1 MCGRDR
7 LAGMIA
13 ECSEHPIPR
22 PADFPGD
29 SDEARSM
36 VPRRVVRGI
45 DGRSLYDVAIS
56 FLRPAIGDFTQILK
70 GYGVNVVN
78 EKRGRHPFKY
88 QIPGQP
94 LHPLTVG
101 PDGRIADRLI
111 AEMEDALNVPRGQIR
126 RELQLS
132 GKALRAQ
139 RRRTMTSVSL

>member
-1 MCGRDR
+1 
-7 LAGMIA
+7 
-13 ECSEHPIPR
+13 
-22 PADFPGD
+22 
-29 SDEARSM
+29 
-36 VPRRVVRGI
+36 
-45 DGRSLYDVAIS
+45 
-56 FLRPAIGDFTQILK
+56 
-70 GYGVNVVN
+70 VNTG
-78 EKRGRHPFKY
+78 RGRHPFKY

-139 RRRTMTSVSL
+139 RRRTMINGLATS